1 MLKLMIADGMAETR
15 QALETLFRDRCLV
28 KTCADGEAALELLR
42 QFAPDVLVVDLML
55 PKTDGLSLLQM
66 LRQWDMKTMVLAQTS
81 IDSPYIMERLRRLD
95 VAYVMRKP
103 CQIQALEVRIQD
115 FLVQLEDAPPQTQNG
130 DQIVGNLL
138 MTLGFSAK
146 LAGYGYL
153 LDAIPLYVKDPSQ
166 AITKELYVAV
176 GELRKKEASL
186 VERSIRSAIDKAW
199 RERNDAIWRQYFR
212 CAPDGTVIRPSNGNF
227 IARVAQAIAGH
238 MQESHIA

>member
-1 MLKLMIADGMAETR
+1 MLKLMIADSMAETR

-28 KTCADGEAALELLR
+28 KTCADGESALELLR

-115 FLVQLEDAPPQTQNG
+115 FLAQLEDAPPQTQNG

>member
-28 KTCADGEAALELLR
+28 KTCADGESALELLR

-103 CQIQALEVRIQD
+103 CQTQALEVRIQD
-115 FLVQLEDAPPQTQNG
+115 FLAQLEDAPPQTQNG

>member
-28 KTCADGEAALELLR
+28 KTCADGESALELLR

-115 FLVQLEDAPPQTQNG
+115 FLAQLEDAPPQTQNG

>member
-115 FLVQLEDAPPQTQNG
+115 FLAQLEDAPPQTQNG

>member
-55 PKTDGLSLLQM
+55 PKADGLSLLQM

-115 FLVQLEDAPPQTQNG
+115 FLAQLEDAPPQTQNG

>member
-28 KTCADGEAALELLR
+28 KTCADGESALELLR

-103 CQIQALEVRIQD
+103 CQIQALEARIQD
-115 FLVQLEDAPPQTQNG
+115 FLAQLEDAPPQTQNG

>member
-28 KTCADGEAALELLR
+28 KTCADGESALELLR

-115 FLVQLEDAPPQTQNG
+115 FLAQLEDAPPQTQNG

-153 LDAIPLYVKDPSQ
+153 LDAIPLYIKDPSQ

>member
-28 KTCADGEAALELLR
+28 KTCADGESALDLLR

-115 FLVQLEDAPPQTQNG
+115 FLAQLEDAPPQTQNG

>member
-28 KTCADGEAALELLR
+28 KTCADGESALELLR

-115 FLVQLEDAPPQTQNG
+115 FLAQLEDAPPQTQNG

-227 IARVAQAIAGH
+227 IARVAQAIVGH

>member
-1 MLKLMIADGMAETR
+1 MLKLMIADGMEETR

-28 KTCADGEAALELLR
+28 KTCADGETAAELLR
-42 QFAPDVLVVDLML
+42 QFVPDVLVVDLML

-115 FLVQLEDAPPQTQNG
+115 FLAQLEDAPPQTQNG

-199 RERNDAIWRQYFR
+199 RERDDAIWRQYFR
-212 CAPDGTVIRPSNGNF
+212 CAPDGTVIRPSNGTF
-227 IARVAQAIAGH
+227 IARVAQAIAAH
-238 MQESHIA
+238 LQESHIA